1 MPRRPLP
8 TDLTAPAPLP
18 PRMPDELENEHAAFL
33 AWLTSNP
40 RPTPLEAGV
49 AELAA
54 RNSWT
59 PRAIAWEW
67 QQRLQL
73 GQRTPPELLRD
84 LVEEQI
90 IAARIAA
97 RKILDNE
104 AGSRV
109 LTPEGQAS
117 IDRVTRMAEV
127 LKGLPAPEAAPE
139 INWESLT
146 QDEREVMLKAMQIR
160 ASKGTK

>member
-1 MPRRPLP
+1 MTALAPPGP
-8 TDLTAPAPLP
+8 TAPLP
-18 PRMPDELENEHAAFL
+18 PRMPDELENEHQAFL
-33 AWLTSNP
+33 AWLVSNP

-54 RNSWT
+54 RNAWT

-90 IAARIAA
+90 ITARIAA
-97 RKILDNE
+97 RKILDAE
-104 AGSRV
+104 AGSKS
-109 LTPEGQAS
+109 LTPEGQAT
-117 IDRVTRMAEV
+117 IDRVVRMAEL
-127 LKGLPAPEAAPE
+127 LKALPSAAPAQE
-139 INWESLT
+139 IDWGGMT
-146 QDEREVMLKAMQIR
+146 QEEREVVLRALQIT
-160 ASKGTK
+160 KGTE